1 MTTSP
6 TLRFHDG
13 NAIPQL
19 GFGVFKVSN
28 EDAAAAVQHALEA
41 GYRHIDTATIYGNE
55 EGVRRG
61 IDAAGVDPKDIFIT
75 TKLWNDDQGYDSTLR
90 AFDAS
95 MQRLG
100 LDTLDLYLIHWP
112 CPPKNGL
119 FHDTWRAFTELQMQ
133 GRIRSIGVSN
143 FRVGDLDELMAKSES
158 KPVLNQIELH
168 PYFTQQELRAKG
180 ARHDILTQAWGP
192 LGQGRGLLD
201 DPVLAEIAR
210 SHDATPG
217 QVVLA
222 WHRQIGNVVI
232 PKSVTPSRIVENF
245 QSLELELTQDEL
257 TRISGLDKGAE
268 GRGGGDPDTVG

>member
-1 MTTSP
+1 MIASP

-28 EDAAAAVQHALEA
+28 EDAATAVQKALEA
-41 GYRHIDTATIYGNE
+41 GYRHLDTATIYGNE

-112 CPPKNGL
+112 CPAKNGL
-119 FHDTWRAFTELQMQ
+119 FKDTWRAFTELQKQ

-143 FRVGDLDELMAKSES
+143 FRLQDLDELMSSSES
-158 KPVLNQIELH
+158 KPVINQIELH
-168 PYFTQQELRAKG
+168 PYFTQKELRAKG
-180 ARHDILTQAWGP
+180 AQHDILTEAWGP
-192 LGQGRGLLD
+192 LGQGRGILED
-201 DPVLAEIAR
+201 AALADIAR
-210 SHDATPG
+210 AHDASPG

-245 QSLELELTQDEL
+245 QSLELELTQEEL
-257 TRISGLDKGAE
+257 MRISSLDKRAE
-268 GRGGGDPDTVG
+268 GRGGGHPDELN